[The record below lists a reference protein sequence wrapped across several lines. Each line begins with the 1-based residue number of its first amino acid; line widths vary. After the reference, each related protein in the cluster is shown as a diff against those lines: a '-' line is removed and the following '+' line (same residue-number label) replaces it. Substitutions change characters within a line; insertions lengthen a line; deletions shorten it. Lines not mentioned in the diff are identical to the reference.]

1 MLIVERQQK
10 LLDLLKARQTASLD
24 ELSRELDVSSSTVR
38 RDLEALEKEGSVR
51 RTHGGAVYRG
61 PAKPNGAG
69 GGSASPHPS
78 LAMRMQ
84 ENVAAK
90 RTIGA
95 LAAAMIEP
103 NMTVLMDGGSTV
115 ILTAQQVSA
124 RPIQVVTNSLSIAQ
138 HFKDDEAA
146 EVVLAGGTLYPRTEV
161 TTGPLCRGTL
171 AELHADIASMYLA
184 GVYDD
189 DAFNIN
195 MAMAS
200 VEQAMKVSVCLEER
214 FAMRSAW
221 ICGDKRSCP
230 DDQRRS
236 ILSSFRSDPNGI
248 QVVCNVGVLTTG
260 FDFPGLMHIVM
271 ARPTKSLT
279 MVWKLSSASSRP

>member
-171 AELHADIASMYLA
+171 AELHADIAFMSLA

-200 VEQAMKVSVCLEER
+200 VEQAM
-214 FAMRSAW
+214 MRQATRAVLLM
-221 ICGDKRSCP
+221 D
-230 DDQRRS
+230 
-236 ILSSFRSDPNGI
+236 SSKFGR
-248 QVVCNVGVLTTG
+248 
-260 FDFPGLMHIVM
+260 
-271 ARPTKSLT
+271 KSLAR
-279 MVWKLSSASSRP
+279 VASLGEFDQIITDARVADEWRDRLGERLVVAG